1 MIEDLL
7 DFCFCFLLS
16 ASSQQRIFFIPYCF
30 LVNSSTNY
38 QCIYRL
44 LPSFFKR
51 VVSGFQPAVLSAACY
66 CILTQD
72 RDFRRGHRVDFSA
85 TSTDDGAPTVFYT
98 AFLKKAVAARPNRR
112 AYLCTQQF
120 VCLSGLFSADWVGH
134 NSTHFQLP
142 PLQL

>member
-1 MIEDLL
+1 MKKSAAGSLL
-7 DFCFCFLLS
+7 RRNACISGLKHKNYALNYDYNLLEFCFCFFLS
-16 ASSQQRIFFIPYCF
+16 TSSQQRIFFIPYCF

-66 CILTQD
+66 SILTQD

-98 AFLKKAVAARPNRR
+98 AKSFPKAGSSSQA
-112 AYLCTQQF
+112 
-120 VCLSGLFSADWVGH
+120 
-134 NSTHFQLP
+134 
-142 PLQL
+142 